1 MTFSKLSNPLNIRL
15 KMIFTRINKQHLGAM
30 LNFIQIHQLI
40 DSQQKTPKQTHQ
52 FIIRNQQL
60 NLETSLKNFQKLYK
74 ILPRKNKNKIQF
86 QSQIKIKIL
95 IFLTNWII

>member
-1 MTFSKLSNPLNIRL
+1 
-15 KMIFTRINKQHLGAM
+15 M
-30 LNFIQIHQLI
+30 LNYIQIHQLHQLI
-40 DSQQKTPKQTHQ
+40 DSQPKTPKQTHQ
-52 FIIRNQQL
+52 FIIGNQLL

-95 IFLTNWII
+95 IFLTN